1 MSIKLPPSITNQQ
14 LKVLELSA
22 KGLTNK
28 QIAEQLF
35 ISVSTVKR
43 HRQDIMGQVGIK
55 GKLAMRIFLRSF
67 LEG

>member
-28 QIAEQLF
+28 QIAELLF

>member
-1 MSIKLPPSITNQQ
+1 MSIKLPPTITNQQ

-28 QIAEQLF
+28 QIAELLF

-43 HRQDIMGQVGIK
+43 HRQDIMMQVGIK
-55 GKLAMRIFLRSF
+55 GKLAMRVFLRSF
-67 LEG
+67 IEG

>member
-1 MSIKLPPSITNQQ
+1 
-14 LKVLELSA
+14 
-22 KGLTNK
+22 LTNK